1 MSTVPTIPVPRRLIG
16 VGVGPGD
23 PTHTTIKAALA
34 LRAADVVLVPATEA
48 SGEGPGRAKLI
59 VAEVAPD
66 ARIRRIPFSM
76 ADKRG
81 VSGRRKEAWLTSA
94 SAAVEELDGGA
105 ETVAFATVG
114 DPSVYSTFS
123 YLAAHVVESRPDV
136 AVEVIPGITAMQAL
150 AAESRTPL
158 VEGQEILA
166 LVPVTV
172 GLDRVRQLLGAA
184 DTVVAY
190 KGGRKLPDLVRLLR
204 EEGRDGVLG
213 VNVSLEG
220 QRLVTL
226 DELADDEAA
235 PYFSTVLSAPRRTET
250 GGAL

>member
-1 MSTVPTIPVPRRLIG
+1 MSTVPTPAPRRLIG

-23 PTHTTIKAALA
+23 PTLTTIKAALA

-48 SGEGPGRAKLI
+48 SGDGPGRAELI

-76 ADKRG
+76 ADRSG
-81 VSGRRKEAWLTSA
+81 VSDRRKEAWLTSA
-94 SAAVEELDGGA
+94 SAALEEFDGGA
-105 ETVAFATVG
+105 QRVAFATVG

-123 YLAAHVVESRPDV
+123 YLAAHVVESRQGV
-136 AVEVIPGITAMQAL
+136 EVEVIPGITAMQAL
-150 AAESRTPL
+150 AAESKTPL

-172 GLDRVRQLLGAA
+172 GLDRVRELLGAA

-190 KGGRKLPDLVRLLR
+190 KGGRKLPELVRVLR
-204 EEGRDGVLG
+204 EEGRDAVLG

-220 QRLVTL
+220 QRLVAL
-226 DELADDEAA
+226 DDLTDDERA
-235 PYFSTVLSAPRRTET
+235 PYFSTVLSAPRRTGT